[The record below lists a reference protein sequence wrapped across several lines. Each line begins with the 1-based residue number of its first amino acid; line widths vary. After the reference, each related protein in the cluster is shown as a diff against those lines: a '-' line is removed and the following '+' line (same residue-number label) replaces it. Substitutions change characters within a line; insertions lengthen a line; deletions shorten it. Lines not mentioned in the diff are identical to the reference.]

1 MKITILIQQLNWH
14 QNAKWHTQGHMDD
27 DDDDDAKKET
37 RILILTKMV
46 NSKKYD

>member
-27 DDDDDAKKET
+27 DDDDAKKET
-37 RILILTKMV
+37 RTLILTKMV
-46 NSKKYD
+46 NSKQ